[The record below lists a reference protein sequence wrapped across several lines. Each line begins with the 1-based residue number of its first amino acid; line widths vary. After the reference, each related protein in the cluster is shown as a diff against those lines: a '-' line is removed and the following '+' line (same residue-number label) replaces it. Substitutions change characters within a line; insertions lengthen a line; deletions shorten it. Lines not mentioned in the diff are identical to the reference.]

1 MFACVRRP
9 VTYSTSAILA
19 HIITIDPVIKLL
31 GSRNFSVEKINNE
44 LSYFGLFDTLTN
56 NLEMNFEKKKK
67 KLPIKLSI
75 FNCELMNSVTKQHPA
90 NSDASKACELPIKS
104 IGAFTLSKSLALIG
118 LYVFEEAKT

>member
-67 KLPIKLSI
+67 KITNQIVDFQL
-75 FNCELMNSVTKQHPA
+75 
-90 NSDASKACELPIKS
+90 
-104 IGAFTLSKSLALIG
+104 
-118 LYVFEEAKT
+118 